1 MNFSD
6 LSTAFA
12 NVHWLS
18 VIVAA
23 ISAFIIGGIW
33 YGPIYGRPWMK
44 ELGFLEEDLQKRSI
58 KTTYGVSLILTFIA
72 ALVLEICIGPEATW
86 LSGALFGFIAGLGW
100 VATFLGVLYLFE
112 MKTFRLFFINAFY
125 CVITLTAMGLILGA
139 W

>member
-1 MNFSD
+1 MDF
-6 LSTAFA
+6 STAFG

-18 VIVAA
+18 VIISAV
-23 ISAFIIGGIW
+23 SAFIIGGIW
-33 YGPIYGRPWMK
+33 YGPIYGRSWMK

-72 ALVLEICIGPEATW
+72 ALILEMFIGPEATW
-86 LSGALFGFIAGLGW
+86 LSGAIYGFIAGLGW

-112 MKTFRLFFINAFY
+112 MKSFRLYFINACY
-125 CVITLTAMGLILGA
+125 CVIALTVMGLILGA